1 MFPLTVPA
9 RAYATTRGGEARQLA
24 RVSGCMRPSKLRLS
38 ERTETTMT
46 SDKKKNGTVLDFG
59 MTVCKT
65 SEETMSHPVYEGK
78 PNASHMCARISL
90 HTYD

>member
-1 MFPLTVPA
+1 
-9 RAYATTRGGEARQLA
+9 
-24 RVSGCMRPSKLRLS
+24 
-38 ERTETTMT
+38 MT